1 MRAKQL
7 RRVAVTIWVG
17 LILLAVAGCSD
28 GSDLKFDAV
37 AGEPCH
43 NCDDCSGIVNSCIC
57 ETCTEYAV
65 DAKRKQ
71 LLVCTGLW
79 TVHKECPGGVSV
91 ACAGTGYDITCLDEN
106 GRPI

>member
-17 LILLAVAGCSD
+17 LILVAVGGCSD

-37 AGEPCH
+37 AGELCH
-43 NCDDCSGIVNSCIC
+43 NCEDCAGIVNSCIC

-71 LLVCTGLW
+71 MLVCTGIW
-79 TVHKECPGGVSV
+79 KVYKECPGGVSV
-91 ACAGTGYDITCLDEN
+91 SCADKGYNATCLDKD
-106 GRPI
+106 GQPI